1 MKYIRLTIAVS
12 IFAVFFTGCSTVFNT
27 TTQMVELNST
37 PPNAKISVDG
47 NKFGT
52 SPQKINLERG
62 STHLVRFEL
71 DGYDPYEILL
81 TKKMSYWVW
90 VNIVNGF
97 LPGWVIDMFSGSMY
111 NLLPEKID
119 AQLTPAKVEPPK
131 KKK

>member
-1 MKYIRLTIAVS
+1 MKYTRLTIIS
-12 IFAVFFTGCSTVFNT
+12 IIFAVFLTGCSTVFNT

-37 PPNAKISVDG
+37 PPNAKITVDG

-90 VNIVNGF
+90 ANVANGF
-97 LPGWVIDMFSGSMY
+97 IPGWVIDMFSGSMY
-111 NLLPEKID
+111 DLLPEKID
-119 AQLTPAKVEPPK
+119 AQLTEAKPVAPTK
-131 KKK
+131 KK